1 MYTALFGV
9 QTNQPKKTLDS
20 VRKAVKGDSVHMT
33 VLEDRMCT
41 KNGPVFEA
49 KLCVGGADH
58 PDLIA
63 RVATALADEGVQF
76 SRMRA
81 DSITAPF
88 GGATLFEMR
97 ADLSSEDSICEQA
110 LRVRLDDLAHDLAL
124 DIDMTNV
131 RQMCHSVPD
140 PNLLA

>member
-9 QTNQPKKTLDS
+9 KTNQPKKTLDN
-20 VRKAVKGDSVHMT
+20 VRKAVKGDNVHMT
-33 VLEDRMCT
+33 VVEDCTVT

-63 RVATALADEGVQF
+63 SVATAVADEGVQF

-81 DSITAPF
+81 DSTTAPF

-97 ADLSSEDSICEQA
+97 ADLTSEYSICEQA
-110 LRVRLDDLAHDLAL
+110 LRARLDELADELAL
-124 DIDMTNV
+124 DIDMTDA
-131 RQMCHSVPD
+131 RQLRHSLPD
-140 PNLLA
+140 PNLLV